1 MAAAPNKQQQLAH
14 LQTVLKKKTPAPP
27 APVNDRAVLE
37 EVLYAILREGSTS
50 EQADAAYAKLKETF
64 FDWNEVRVSSISE
77 VADAI
82 HGLREAGAKGQRIVE
97 LLQEVFEDTYS
108 FDLGDIAKKGIKQAA
123 KQLGRYKSG
132 VSDFTVAWVMQRN
145 LGGHA
150 IPVDAPT
157 LRVLQ
162 RLGVVDTDADE
173 LETIR
178 GTLEHYV
185 PKANGPEFTDRII
198 HLALSI
204 CTEERPACET
214 CPLRPECPT
223 GQANTAKT
231 KAKDKDVKDTKDAK
245 GPKKK

>member
-1 MAAAPNKQQQLAH
+1 MAAAQNKQAQLAH

-50 EQADAAYAKLKETF
+50 EQADAAYTKLKEAF
-64 FDWNEVRVSSISE
+64 FDWNEVRVSSIAE

-82 HGLREAGAKGQRIVE
+82 HGLKDAGAKGQRIVE
-97 LLQEVFEDTYS
+97 LLQEVYEDIFS

-162 RLGVVDTDADE
+162 RLGIVDADADE
-173 LETIR
+173 LESIR

-185 PKANGPEFTDRII
+185 PKANGPEFTDRLI

-204 CTEERPACET
+204 CIEDHPLCET
-214 CPLRPECPT
+214 CPLRPDCPT
-223 GQANTAKT
+223 GLANTTKP
-231 KAKDKDVKDTKDAK
+231 KAKDTKA
-245 GPKKK
+245 PKKK